1 VTLQP
6 PLSRPSLTR
15 GRHLSRAAAGDAG
28 SVSLLLA
35 VFVLGLFAA
44 VGLVVDGGGRVRAV
58 QHADDVAAEAA
69 RAAAQA
75 VSPAVVLGRSTGLDT
90 GGLDSAGAA
99 AAAAARAYL
108 HDAGVQ
114 GQVSVSGGRVQV
126 NTSVVYTPVLLSAAG
141 AGPVTVH
148 GRASARLARGLA
160 GEQP

>member
-1 VTLQP
+1 MTLQP

-15 GRHLSRAAAGDAG
+15 RRHLSRAGAGDAG

-44 VGLVVDGGGRVRAV
+44 AGLVVDGGGRVRAV

-75 VSPAVVLGRSTGLDT
+75 VSPAAVQGRSTGLDT
-90 GGLDSAGAA
+90 GGLDSAS

-108 HDAGVQ
+108 QDAGVQ

>member
-1 VTLQP
+1 VTLQT

-15 GRHLSRAAAGDAG
+15 RGHLGRVGRGDAG

-58 QHADDVAAEAA
+58 QHADDVADEAA

-90 GGLDSAGAA
+90 GGLDSAS

-126 NTSVVYTPVLLSAAG
+126 NTSVVYTPVLLSVAG